1 LSARRDRPKP
11 AATTERSAGVIVY
24 RLAKTG
30 ATRERQYLLL
40 DYGRYWDFPKGH
52 VEAGEDD
59 LAAAVRE
66 LHEESGVAPDQARI
80 VDGFAKE
87 ITYFFRARGRLVRK
101 HVIFFAAET
110 QVTDRQITN
119 SQEHVGFGF
128 FAYDQAMAKLKY
140 PTAKQVLEA
149 AHAFLTEREAASE

>member
-1 LSARRDRPKP
+1 VPHDRLKP
-11 AATTERSAGVIVY
+11 ASTTERSAGAIVY
-24 RLAKTG
+24 RLTGRG
-30 ATRERQYLLL
+30 ATREREYLLL

-66 LHEESGVAPDQARI
+66 LHEEPGIGPGQARI

-87 ITYFFRARGRLVRK
+87 ITYFFRARGKLVRK
-101 HVIFFAAET
+101 HVVFFTAET
-110 QVTDRQITN
+110 DVEDRQVTI
-119 SQEHVGFGF
+119 SHEHVGFGF
-128 FAYDQAMAKLKY
+128 FAYDDALAKLKY

-149 AHAFLTEREAASE
+149 AHAFLNERSAASE